1 MQNWM
6 MMFTFSVFDR
16 KYPSWANLAEKSKIV
31 CSKWSL
37 IQRLILIFRI
47 QWWCF
52 FICFR
57 LEVPFLD
64 KFRPKN
70 QNCQFELKIGTQ
82 TNSNMKNSMVMF
94 SFSVFNWKYSFFKKH
109 LLHKSKFFVEAVIKN
124 LIRIC
129 RIQRWF

>member
-57 LEVPFLD
+57 LEVPFLGY
-64 KFRPKN
+64 P
-70 QNCQFELKIGTQ
+70 IGTNFVQ
-82 TNSNMKNSMVMF
+82 KIKIVSLS
-94 SFSVFNWKYSFFKKH
+94 WKLVH
-109 LLHKSKFFVEAVIKN
+109 R
-124 LIRIC
+124 LIRIW
-129 RIQRWF
+129 RIQRWCSVFLFLIGSILFLKKNCSINQNSLLKLSLRT